1 MTGRQQEL
9 DEMNAKN
16 RSRQNNRKVYGF
28 SNKKEEQKKQEKTPI
43 DYSDFPKFIEHIKN
57 TKTKKNKMDLM
68 LEFINQEAKDINE
81 TIE

>member
-28 SNKKEEQKKQEKTPI
+28 SKKEAQKKPEKTPI
-43 DYSDFPKFIEHIKN
+43 DYSDFSKFIEDIRN
-57 TKTKKNKMDLM
+57 AKTKKNKMDLM
-68 LEFINQEAKDINE
+68 LNFINQEAKEINE